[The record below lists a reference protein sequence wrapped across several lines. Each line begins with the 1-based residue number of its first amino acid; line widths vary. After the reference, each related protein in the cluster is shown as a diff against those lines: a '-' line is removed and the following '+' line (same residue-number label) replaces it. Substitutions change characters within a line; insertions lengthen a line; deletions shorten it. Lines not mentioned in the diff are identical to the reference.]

1 MSASVCERVSPK
13 RRFRTEKTRSAGA
26 ELGES
31 AKMMR
36 AALDQVGKF
45 RASIGLFGSLVRRPR
60 PPAE

>member
-1 MSASVCERVSPK
+1 
-13 RRFRTEKTRSAGA
+13 
-26 ELGES
+26 
-31 AKMMR
+31 MR